1 MKLPLYIQLILLVL
15 VWTGDLHGQARKT
28 ALDRSRPPAAH
39 QLEAG
44 QQAVVIDETLSVL
57 RLRPTLFSES
67 VQRMRRGRRVKILGV
82 AEADG
87 VKFFKVTAPP
97 SSTGWVQADAVFGK
111 FREGDEQRLANL
123 VQASSGFNQ
132 IEIAIE
138 FFNLFPSSALRAPL
152 MLMFGDLLEET
163 AARLSREAGSR
174 LNRREMAAIGA
185 PLHSFYLN
193 YVSLDRYRKLGVHF
207 QFNSST
213 RQFHYDGSRW
223 KEILANFPAAPEAAE
238 ARKRLDEL
246 RVKLTP
252 NSAVK

>member
-1 MKLPLYIQLILLVL
+1 
-15 VWTGDLHGQARKT
+15 
-28 ALDRSRPPAAH
+28 
-39 QLEAG
+39 
-44 QQAVVIDETLSVL
+44 
-57 RLRPTLFSES
+57 
-67 VQRMRRGRRVKILGV
+67 MRRGRRVKILGV

-132 IEIAIE
+132 IEIATE
-138 FFNLFPSSALRAPL
+138 FFNLFPNSALRAPL